1 MHIEIDD
8 QLLIRCMPQAE
19 QRLLA
24 QIPQERELH
33 HSFSARFR
41 WQMRALCRYE
51 RRSPRMRAMVHS
63 MKVAA
68 AVFAIVLTLMFGT
81 LMSVEAAR
89 VQMFRFFTKVY
100 TELTSV
106 QVSVR
111 EEYAADEVIPVDPKY
126 IPQGYQV
133 KYVEKYPL
141 IYKVF
146 YEDLDGNEIIYT
158 QMVLSASE
166 MIFDTEDA
174 YTETIVQGDTEYHV
188 IIKDGLCQLFC
199 NDEKNMY
206 FLSGQ
211 IKKDELIKMMQ
222 K

>member
-1 MHIEIDD
+1 MSVEIDE
-8 QLLIRCMPQAE
+8 QLLALYVPQAE
-19 QRLLA
+19 QHLLN
-24 QIPQERELH
+24 QIPPEHTLQHR
-33 HSFSARFR
+33 FSLRFR
-41 WQMRALCRYE
+41 RQMSALCRDE
-51 RRSPRMRAMVHS
+51 RRSPRKRMMVHR
-63 MKVAA
+63 MKTAA
-68 AVFAIVLTLMFGT
+68 AMFVLALLLAFGT

-106 QVSVR
+106 QVSVC

-199 NDEKNMY
+199 NDEKICT
-206 FLSGQ
+206 FFRG
-211 IKKDELIKMMQ
+211 K
-222 K
+222 